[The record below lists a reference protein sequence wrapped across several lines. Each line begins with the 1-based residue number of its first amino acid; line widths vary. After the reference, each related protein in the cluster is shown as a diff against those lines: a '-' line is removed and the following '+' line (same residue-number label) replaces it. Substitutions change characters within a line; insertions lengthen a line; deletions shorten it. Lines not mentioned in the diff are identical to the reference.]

1 MRTSAAFDLDP
12 LIKDPAVNLEL
23 KGTAADPHNVLQ
35 HLDVDQDVEH
45 LGLLQHALN
54 NLEHA
59 CWIALLGQLHQ
70 ETHRINDFSS
80 NSPINK
86 MLLKGLVKGTADPQ
100 YLNWTLEILHA
111 RPPL

>member
-45 LGLLQHALN
+45 LGLLQHAVPGQQLPQV
-54 NLEHA
+54 
-59 CWIALLGQLHQ
+59 LLLLLQRLLLH
-70 ETHRINDFSS
+70 
-80 NSPINK
+80 
-86 MLLKGLVKGTADPQ
+86 
-100 YLNWTLEILHA
+100 
-111 RPPL
+111 